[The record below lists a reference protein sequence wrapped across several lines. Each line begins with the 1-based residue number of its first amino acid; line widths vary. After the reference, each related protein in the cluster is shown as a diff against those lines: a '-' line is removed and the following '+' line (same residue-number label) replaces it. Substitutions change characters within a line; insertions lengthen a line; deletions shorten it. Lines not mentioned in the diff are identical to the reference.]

1 MSTDIIMPQ
10 LGESI
15 AEGTVVKWLIPVGG
29 AIQKDES
36 LLEVETEKVTLEIPS
51 PTTGLLKEVIIHE
64 GETVPVGTLLAHI
77 ESAPSSE
84 VINRVGGVVLRPME
98 PASEGEQHHSPA
110 VRQMAKEHGID
121 LSRVKGT
128 GVGGRVTKK
137 DVLDFVAQSSPQ
149 TEIAATGSESSMGED
164 LLPFTQMR
172 KTIADRM
179 VKSKQTSA
187 HVSTFFEADFSGIAT
202 FREGRNLTYL
212 PFVIRATARA
222 LLDVPI
228 VNSSWGEQ
236 GIVVKKDI
244 HVGIATFREGR
255 NLTYL
260 PFVIR
265 ATARALRDMPIV
277 NSSWGEQGIAVKKD
291 IHIGIATALED
302 GLLVPVVRYADRKGL
317 TQLAKEIADLA
328 ERARSKKLSPEEV
341 QGGTFTITNH
351 GGFGSLFSTPI
362 IHQPQIAILGVG
374 AIQKRAIVMNDAIAI
389 RPMGYLSL
397 SFDHRVIDG
406 ATADQ
411 FMAKVKHYVEQSQWE
426 RIL

>member
-1 MSTDIIMPQ
+1 MATDIIMPQ

-51 PTTGLLKEVIIHE
+51 PATGLLNEIIVQE
-64 GETVPVGTLLAHI
+64 GQTVPVGTLLARV
-77 ESAPSSE
+77 ERVPPSE
-84 VINRVGGVVLRPME
+84 VINRVGGVVVRPME
-98 PASEGEQHHSPA
+98 PASAGDQHHSPA
-110 VRQMAKEHGID
+110 VRQLAREHGID
-121 LSRVKGT
+121 LSQVKGT
-128 GVGGRVTKK
+128 GVGGRVAKK
-137 DVLDFVAQSSPQ
+137 DVLDFIEQSRVQ
-149 TEIAATGSESSMGED
+149 TEIAAPGSEPSMSED

-187 HVSTFFEADFSGIAT
+187 HVATFFEADFSGIAG
-202 FREGRNLTYL
+202 FREALRQSSGQGRSLTYL
-212 PFVIRATARA
+212 PFVVRAVTRAIR
-222 LLDVPI
+222 DV
-228 VNSSWGEQ
+228 S
-236 GIVVKKDI
+236 
-244 HVGIATFREGR
+244 
-255 NLTYL
+255 
-260 PFVIR
+260 
-265 ATARALRDMPIV
+265 IV

-291 IHIGIATALED
+291 IHVGIATALED

-328 ERARSKKLSPEEV
+328 ERARSKQLSPEEV

-362 IHQPQIAILGVG
+362 IHQPQIAILGIG
-374 AIQKRAIVMNDAIAI
+374 AIQKRAVVIHDAIAI

-411 FMAKVKHYVEQSQWE
+411 FMAKVKHYLEQSDWE
-426 RIL
+426 QIL

>member
-1 MSTDIIMPQ
+1 MATDIIMPQ

-29 AIQKDES
+29 MIQKDES

-51 PTTGLLKEVIIHE
+51 PTTGLLNEIIVHE
-64 GETVPVGTLLAHI
+64 GQTVPVGTLLARI
-77 ESAPSSE
+77 DSVPASE
-84 VINRVGGVVLRPME
+84 VVNRVGGVVVRPME
-98 PASEGEQHHSPA
+98 PTPAGDQHHSPA
-110 VRQMAKEHGID
+110 VRQLAKEHGID
-121 LSRVKGT
+121 LSQVKGT

-137 DVLDFVAQSSPQ
+137 DVLDVIAQSGSQ
-149 TEIAATGSESSMGED
+149 ANIAAIAGEPSMGEE

-179 VKSKQTSA
+179 VKSRQTSA
-187 HVSTFFEADFSGIAT
+187 HVTTFFEADFSSIAK
-202 FREGRNLTYL
+202 FREGRHLTYL
-212 PFVIRATARA
+212 PFVVRATTRA
-222 LLDVPI
+222 IRDVPI

-236 GIVVKKDI
+236 NIIVKKDI
-244 HVGIATFREGR
+244 H
-255 NLTYL
+255 
-260 PFVIR
+260 
-265 ATARALRDMPIV
+265 M
-277 NSSWGEQGIAVKKD
+277 
-291 IHIGIATALED
+291 GIATALDD

-328 ERARSKKLSPEEV
+328 ERARSKKLNPEEV

-374 AIQKRAIVMNDAIAI
+374 AIQKRAVIIDDAIAI

-411 FMAKVKHYVEQSQWE
+411 FMAKVKHYLEQSHWE
-426 RIL
+426 QIL

>member
-1 MSTDIIMPQ
+1 MATDIIMPQ

-29 AIQKDES
+29 MIQKDES

-51 PTTGLLKEVIIHE
+51 PATGLLNEIIVHE
-64 GETVPVGTLLAHI
+64 GQTVPVGTLLARI
-77 ESAPSSE
+77 DSVPASE
-84 VINRVGGVVLRPME
+84 VVNRVGGVVVRPME
-98 PASEGEQHHSPA
+98 PTPAGDQHHSPA
-110 VRQMAKEHGID
+110 VRQLAKEHGID
-121 LSRVKGT
+121 LSQVKGT

-137 DVLDFVAQSSPQ
+137 DVLDVIAQSGSQ
-149 TEIAATGSESSMGED
+149 ANIAAVASGESSMGEE

-179 VKSKQTSA
+179 VKSRQTSA
-187 HVSTFFEADFSGIAT
+187 HVTTFFEADFSSIAK
-202 FREGRNLTYL
+202 FREGRHLTYL
-212 PFVIRATARA
+212 PFVVRATTRA
-222 LLDVPI
+222 IRDVPI

-236 GIVVKKDI
+236 NIMVKKDI
-244 HVGIATFREGR
+244 H
-255 NLTYL
+255 
-260 PFVIR
+260 
-265 ATARALRDMPIV
+265 M
-277 NSSWGEQGIAVKKD
+277 
-291 IHIGIATALED
+291 GIATALDD

-328 ERARSKKLSPEEV
+328 ERARSKKLNPEEV

-374 AIQKRAIVMNDAIAI
+374 AIQKRAVIIDDAIAI

-411 FMAKVKHYVEQSQWE
+411 FMAKVKHYLEQSHWE
-426 RIL
+426 QIL